1 MTATG
6 GGVTKTQPLDLTVLP
21 PPSFTLTS
29 SVTSATVAPGGS
41 ASIKLST
48 AVLNGF
54 QSQVALSAS
63 GLPVGVTA
71 KFAPASIASPG
82 TGTSTLTLAAA
93 SGAAS
98 GSYNLT
104 VTATGG
110 GVTKTQ
116 PVSLTVLPPP
126 SFTLTLN
133 ATSATMA
140 RGGSTPIKL
149 SVAGLNGFQSAV
161 VLSLTGLPKGVTA
174 SFAPSSI
181 AAPGSGT
188 STFTLSAS
196 TGAAVG
202 SYNLT
207 VTAAGGGV
215 TKTQPL
221 VVKVK

>member
-1 MTATG
+1 
-6 GGVTKTQPLDLTVLP
+6 
-21 PPSFTLTS
+21 
-29 SVTSATVAPGGS
+29 
-41 ASIKLST
+41 
-48 AVLNGF
+48 
-54 QSQVALSAS
+54 
-63 GLPVGVTA
+63 
-71 KFAPASIASPG
+71 
-82 TGTSTLTLAAA
+82 LTLAAA
-93 SGAAS
+93 SGTAS

-133 ATSATMA
+133 ATSATVE
-140 RGGSTPIKL
+140 RGGSTAIKL

-161 VLSLTGLPKGVTA
+161 ALSLTGLPKGMTA
-174 SFAPSSI
+174 SFAPSSV
-181 AAPGSGT
+181 AAPGTGT

-207 VTAAGGGV
+207 VTATGGGV

-221 VVKVK
+221 AVKVK